1 MSKYDDIINLPR
13 PVSKNH
19 IPMSM
24 HDRAAQFSPFAAL
37 TGFDDTIKESNRIT
51 GKFVELSDDEK
62 AELDNVL
69 SCLKDKE
76 NSSPT
81 LSITYFVPDLKKDGG
96 EYVSVSGKL
105 KKIDTVERKLI
116 LYKDFKIDIDKINDI
131 TLMDEDQK

>member
-76 NSSPT
+76 YSSPT

-105 KKIDTVERKLI
+105 KKIDTIDRKLI

-131 TLMDEDQK
+131 TLMDEEQK

>member
-51 GKFVELSDDEK
+51 GKFVELSEDEK

-76 NSSPT
+76 YSSPT

-131 TLMDEDQK
+131 VIEDQK

>member
-76 NSSPT
+76 YSSPT

-105 KKIDTVERKLI
+105 KKIDTIDRKLI